1 MSVFKDDSEIYRYVG
16 GIFEAA
22 LADPQIGPKFADSGV
37 ILKVQYTDP
46 AAVITVDMPAGK
58 VLYGADAVAGPKPVV
73 EMFMAADT
81 ANKFWLG
88 KVNISL
94 ALAKGQIRAKGPVP
108 KILKLVPM
116 AKALF
121 PSYEAMLEQDGRMDL
136 INAA

>member
-1 MSVFKDDSEIYRYVG
+1 MSVFKDESEIYEYIG

-22 LADPQIGPKFADSGV
+22 LADPEIGPKFAGSGV
-37 ILKVQYTDP
+37 ILKVNYTAP
-46 AAVITVDMPAGK
+46 AAVLTVDMPAGK
-58 VLYGADAVAGPKPVV
+58 VLCGQDAESGPKPVV
-73 EMFMAADT
+73 EMFMAGDT

-94 ALAKGQIRAKGPVP
+94 ALAKGEIRAKGPVP

-121 PSYEAMLEQDGRMDL
+121 PAYQAMLEKAGRTDL

>member
-46 AAVITVDMPAGK
+46 AAVITVDMP
-58 VLYGADAVAGPKPVV
+58 
-73 EMFMAADT
+73 ADT